1 MIEISPDILFGE
13 AMPNAKV
20 NNDTYLLSTIK
31 IGNCL
36 FHVEAVA
43 VHELC
48 GGSEFGQYAAVDVEY
63 HPIVELAFAMS
74 EAGLTVMDYLDKKWV
89 VVIYPYAP

>member
-1 MIEISPDILFGE
+1 MIEISPDILFCE
-13 AMPNAKV
+13 AMPNAHRD
-20 NNDTYLLSTIK
+20 NDNYLLTTIK

-43 VHELC
+43 VHKLC
-48 GGSEFGQYAAVDVEY
+48 GGSEFGQYAAIDAER
-63 HPIVELAFAMS
+63 HPTVELAFAMS
-74 EAGLTVMDYLDKKWV
+74 DAGLTVMDYLNKKWV